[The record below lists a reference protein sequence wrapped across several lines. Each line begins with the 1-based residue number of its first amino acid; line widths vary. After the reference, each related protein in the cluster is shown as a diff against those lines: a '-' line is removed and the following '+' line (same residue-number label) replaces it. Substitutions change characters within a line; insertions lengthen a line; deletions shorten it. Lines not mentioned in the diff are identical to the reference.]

1 MKNFKKNFKNILLC
15 LFELIA
21 GLLIVIN
28 SKGFNKIV
36 IAIVGIGLIL
46 SGLLEVIK
54 YYRAEPKAAAQK
66 NYLMKGLLLLS
77 SGCFCTLRSNW
88 FLAVLPSFS
97 FLLGV
102 GIFVVGLTKI
112 QKAMD
117 MVRMDQNQWFFSFIG
132 AAVSLACAATVLN
145 GPVSTK
151 KILWILTGIILVLV
165 AIADAAMLFT
175 SIYPKK
181 PKAAEPAQ
189 EEIAAEETPVE
200 EDNV

>member
-15 LFELIA
+15 LFELIT

-28 SKGFNKIV
+28 SKGFHKIV
-36 IAIVGIGLIL
+36 IAIAGLGLIL
-46 SGLLEVIK
+46 SGLLQVIK

-77 SGCFCTLRSNW
+77 TGCFCAFRTNW

-102 GIFVVGLTKI
+102 GIFVIGLTKI

-117 MVRMDQNQWFFSFIG
+117 MVRTDQNQWYFSFIG
-132 AAVSLACAATVLN
+132 AAVSLACAATVLS
-145 GPVSTK
+145 GPAATK
-151 KILWILTGIILVLV
+151 KILWIFTGIILIFV
-165 AIADAAMLFT
+165 AIADIAMLVNRNA
-175 SIYPKK
+175 PKK
-181 PKAAEPAQ
+181 PKVVV
-189 EEIAAEETPVE
+189 EEIPQEQTPVE
-200 EDNV
+200 ESNV